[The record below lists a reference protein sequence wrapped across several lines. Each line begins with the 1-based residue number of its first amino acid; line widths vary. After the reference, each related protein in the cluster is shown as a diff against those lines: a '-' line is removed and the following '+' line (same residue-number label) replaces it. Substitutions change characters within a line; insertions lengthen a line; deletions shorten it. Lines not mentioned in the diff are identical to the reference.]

1 MQDFRKLRVWQKAHQ
16 LSLDIYK
23 ATKRFPK
30 DEIYGLTS
38 QIRRATVSIGAN
50 IAEGSGKDSNIEF
63 KRFLSIAMGSSS
75 ERENHLLLARDLEY
89 LDKTEYDRFQAD
101 LVEVR
106 KMLNVF
112 IQKLRTNN

>member
-75 ERENHLLLARDLEY
+75 ELENHLLLARDLEY
-89 LDKTEYDRFQAD
+89 LDKTEYDKFQAD

-112 IQKLRTNN
+112 IQKLRTIN

>member
-50 IAEGSGKDSNIEF
+50 IAEGSCIVNSNAEIQ
-63 KRFLSIAMGSSS
+63 RFLGMSLRSCD
-75 ERENHLLLARDLEY
+75 EVKLWLNFCRDLGYIEAERCEAYKSEY
-89 LDKTEYDRFQAD
+89 KEYGA
-101 LVEVR
+101 
-106 KMLNVF
+106 MLYALW
-112 IQKLRTNN
+112 KRHSRS

>member
-16 LSLDIYK
+16 LSPNIDK

-38 QIRRATVSIGAN
+38 QIRRATVSI
-50 IAEGSGKDSNIEF
+50 
-63 KRFLSIAMGSSS
+63 AMGSTR

-112 IQKLRTNN
+112 IHKLRTINS

>member
-75 ERENHLLLARDLEY
+75 ELENHLLLARDLEY

-101 LVEVR
+101 LVKCE
-106 KMLNVF
+106 KC
-112 IQKLRTNN
+112 